1 MDVRDKLLLKKNA
14 IEQYLNRLLPEEENL
29 LVKAMRYTVLSG
41 GKRFR
46 PLLAI
51 SSGECF
57 GLSQDLILPFGCA
70 LELIHNY
77 SLVHDDLPMM
87 DDDDFRRGKP
97 TCHMVFGEDI
107 ALLVG
112 DSLLTLAFEVLASAP
127 WDPTE
132 CERKERLVR
141 EIAHCAG
148 IRGMIGGQL
157 LDITLELDGLSE
169 ENLQNLMVKKTG
181 QLILVSVL
189 TGPILAGATDD
200 EIRAMKDYGNNIG
213 LAFQIRDDILDS
225 GHFSAQDPCQHPN
238 AAAFYGE
245 EEAKKMLRRHVRSAQ
260 EALDSAG
267 LRSEELRFL
276 ATRLLELEKNEQNS

>member
-1 MDVRDKLLLKKNA
+1 MDVRNKLRLKKDA
-14 IEQYLNRLLPEEENL
+14 VEQYLNRLLPDEENP
-29 LVKAMRYTVLSG
+29 LVKAMRYAVLSG

-57 GLSQDLILPFGCA
+57 GLAQDLILPFGCA

-97 TCHMVFGEDI
+97 SCHKVFGEDI

-127 WDPTE
+127 WDASAF
-132 CERKERLVR
+132 ERKERLVK
-141 EIAHCAG
+141 EIAQSAG
-148 IRGMIGGQL
+148 ARGMIGGQL
-157 LDITLELDGLSE
+157 LDITLKLDSLSE
-169 ENLQNLMVKKTG
+169 EDLQSLMVKKTG
-181 QLILVSVL
+181 QLICVSVKV
-189 TGPILAGATDD
+189 GPLLAGASAD
-200 EIRAMKDYGNNIG
+200 EIRAMTEYGNNIG

-225 GHFSAQDPCQHPN
+225 GQFSAQDPFQHPN
-238 AAAFYGE
+238 AATFYGE
-245 EEAKKMLRRHVRSAQ
+245 EEAKKMLKQHVRSAQ
-260 EALDSAG
+260 EAIDSAG
-267 LRSEELRFL
+267 LESEELRFL
-276 ATRLLELEKNEQNS
+276 ASRLLELEKNE

>member
-1 MDVRDKLLLKKNA
+1 MDVRNKLRLKKDA
-14 IEQYLNRLLPEEENL
+14 VEQYLNRLLPDEENA
-29 LVKAMRYTVLSG
+29 LVKAMRYAVLSG

-57 GLSQDLILPFGCA
+57 GLAQDLILPFGCA

-97 TCHMVFGEDI
+97 SCHKVFGEDI

-127 WDPTE
+127 WDASAF
-132 CERKERLVR
+132 ERKERLVR
-141 EIAHCAG
+141 EIAQSAG
-148 IRGMIGGQL
+148 ARGMIGGQL
-157 LDITLELDGLSE
+157 LDITLKLDSLSE
-169 ENLQNLMVKKTG
+169 EDLQSLMVKKTG
-181 QLILVSVL
+181 QLILVSVKV
-189 TGPILAGATDD
+189 GPLLAGASAD
-200 EIRAMKDYGNNIG
+200 EIRAMTEYGNNIG

-225 GHFSAQDPCQHPN
+225 GQFSAQDPFQHPN
-238 AAAFYGE
+238 AATFYGE
-245 EEAKKMLRRHVRSAQ
+245 EEAKKMLTQHVRSAQ
-260 EALDSAG
+260 EAIDSAG
-267 LRSEELRFL
+267 LESEELRFL
-276 ATRLLELEKNEQNS
+276 ASRLLELEKNE

>member
-1 MDVRDKLLLKKNA
+1 MDVRDKLRLKKNA
-14 IEQYLNRLLPEEENL
+14 VEQYLNRLLLDEENPL
-29 LVKAMRYTVLSG
+29 FKAMRYAVLSG

-57 GLSQDLILPFGCA
+57 GLAQDLILPFGCA

-97 TCHMVFGEDI
+97 SCHKVFGEDI

-127 WDPTE
+127 WDATE

-141 EIAHCAG
+141 EIAKSAG
-148 IRGMIGGQL
+148 ARGMIGGQL
-157 LDITLELDGLSE
+157 LDITLQLDGLSE
-169 ENLQNLMVKKTG
+169 EGLQSLMVKKTG
-181 QLILVSVL
+181 QLILVSVKV
-189 TGPILAGATDD
+189 GPLLAGASAD
-200 EIRAMKDYGNNIG
+200 EVRAMTEYGNNIG

-225 GHFSAQDPCQHPN
+225 GQFSAQDPCQHPS

-245 EEAKKMLRRHVRSAQ
+245 EVAKKMLERHVQAAQ

-267 LRSEELRFL
+267 LESEELHFL
-276 ATRLLELEKNEQNS
+276 ASRLLELGKNE

>member
-1 MDVRDKLLLKKNA
+1 MDVRNKLRLKKDA
-14 IEQYLNRLLPEEENL
+14 VEQYLNRLLPDEENA
-29 LVKAMRYTVLSG
+29 LVKAMRYAVLSG

-57 GLSQDLILPFGCA
+57 GLAQDLILPFGCA

-97 TCHMVFGEDI
+97 SCHKVFGEDI

-127 WDPTE
+127 WNASAF
-132 CERKERLVR
+132 ERKERLVR
-141 EIAHCAG
+141 EIAQSAG
-148 IRGMIGGQL
+148 ARGMIGGQL
-157 LDITLELDGLSE
+157 LDITLKLDSLSE
-169 ENLQNLMVKKTG
+169 EDLQSLMVKKTG
-181 QLILVSVL
+181 QLILVSVKV
-189 TGPILAGATDD
+189 GPLLAGASAD
-200 EIRAMKDYGNNIG
+200 EIRAMTEYGNNIG

-225 GHFSAQDPCQHPN
+225 GQFSAQDPFQHPN
-238 AAAFYGE
+238 AATFYGE
-245 EEAKKMLRRHVRSAQ
+245 EEAKKMLTQHVRSAQ
-260 EALDSAG
+260 EAIDSAG
-267 LRSEELRFL
+267 LESEELRFL
-276 ATRLLELEKNEQNS
+276 ASRLLELEKNE